1 MLILGLAGS
10 PRIGGNTET
19 LLDEALAGAKGQG
32 ARVEKIR
39 LANYEIAP
47 CISCGSCD
55 NTGFCVV
62 QDEMQQI
69 YGKLEEA
76 DGIIIASPIY
86 FYNVTGF
93 AKAAI
98 DRSQAFWARRY
109 ILKDPEF
116 RTDRKGAF
124 IGLGATK
131 GTKLF
136 EGTILTIKYFF
147 DALGCEYV
155 DELLVRNVD
164 KKGDIKSHPGEL
176 EKARDLGRRLAKTL
190 AEK

>member
-10 PRIGGNTET
+10 PRIGGNSEA
-19 LLDEALAGAKGQG
+19 LLDEALAGAKEMG
-32 ARVEKIR
+32 ARVEKVR
-39 LANYEIAP
+39 LANYEIEP
-47 CISCGSCD
+47 CIACGSCEK
-55 NTGFCVV
+55 TGFCVV

-76 DGIIIASPIY
+76 DGIIITSPIY

-124 IGLGATK
+124 IGIGATK
-131 GTKLF
+131 GSKLF

-147 DALGCEYV
+147 DAIGCEYT
-155 DELLVRNVD
+155 DEYLVRNVD
-164 KKGDIKSHPGEL
+164 AKGDIKSYPEHL
-176 EKARDLGRRLAKTL
+176 EEARALGMRLVKALS
-190 AEK
+190 EK